1 MSREQITRVGTS
13 AALLLSQDVLD
24 QMGVSIG
31 DEVDLSIVNRKV
43 ILRPLDEVERE
54 QKLKT
59 ATQDIF
65 ARRRSAYERL
75 AAGAD

>member
-13 AALLLSQDVLD
+13 AALLLPQDVLD

-54 QKLKT
+54 QKLEA

-65 ARRRSAYERL
+65 ERRRSAYERL
-75 AAGAD
+75 AGGAD